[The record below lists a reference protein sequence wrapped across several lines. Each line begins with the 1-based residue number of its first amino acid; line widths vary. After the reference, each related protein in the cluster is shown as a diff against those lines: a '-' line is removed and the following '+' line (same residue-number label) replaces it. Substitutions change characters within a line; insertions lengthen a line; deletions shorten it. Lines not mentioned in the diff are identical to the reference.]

1 MINEMRSPVLVL
13 AAGIICAL
21 TGCSPPPEPP
31 TVNPASSRTV
41 RIHGSIDPSL
51 TVKVSTQYISTEEKC
66 RQDSNLAKGGAA
78 VQATWVDSAV
88 TRTGNEYETSVS
100 LDRFVEGDC
109 RWRPFMIAFQV
120 TDAQGI
126 STGQFVS
133 SDESTTHVPG
143 PEGKIWVSVAGQ
155 ADDGDGQRRAGSAYV
170 RPLELLCR
178 ANTHRGAKGLF
189 CVEST
194 PRELPLISEQATE
207 VRVNFREDSGPAP

>member
-1 MINEMRSPVLVL
+1 MRSCVL
-13 AAGIICAL
+13 ALGTGLIAAL
-21 TGCSPPPEPP
+21 AGCSPPPQPP
-31 TVNPASSRTV
+31 TVNPASSRMV

-51 TVKVSTQYISTEEKC
+51 EVTVSTQYISTEEKC

-88 TRTGNEYETSVS
+88 TRTGNEYETSIS
-100 LDRFVEGDC
+100 LDHFVEGEC

-133 SDESTTHVPG
+133 SDEGTTHVPG
-143 PEGKIWVSVAGQ
+143 PEGKIWVSVAGE

-170 RPLELLCR
+170 RPLDLLCR
-178 ANTHRGAKGLF
+178 ANAHRGAKGLF

-207 VRVNFREDSGPAP
+207 VRVDFREDGSPPP